1 MAGHATGTA
10 LDECGSDG
18 SDLHQLSSIIVVF
31 WLSYFILNEFEYV
44 VREENVV

>member
-18 SDLHQLSSIIVVF
+18 SDLHPLSMAGHA
-31 WLSYFILNEFEYV
+31 WYCTG
-44 VREENVV
+44 